1 MDEPTVTE
9 PAVIGAS
16 RASPAPRIISAV
28 LGSPAL
34 RLIGK
39 RLLTA
44 VPILLG
50 VTIITFVLLNLI
62 PGSAALQ
69 LLGPEA
75 TQAQIDRLNAEMGL
89 DRPPVERYLE
99 WLGGVVQGDL
109 GSSLVSRQPVTD
121 VLPTRLAVTFE
132 LVFLALLIALVLSIP
147 LALLSAR
154 RPNGPVDRTMMVVAN
169 TGLSVAPFVLALLL
183 SLLFAVALG
192 WFPAIGYTPLGE
204 GLGANLYS
212 MALPALSI
220 GLGLLFFYS
229 RFLRNDLVDQMQGE
243 DYIMTARAKGLTA
256 WQVLVR
262 HAFRNSSFG
271 LLTFVGLNV
280 SFLIS
285 GTVIIEVIFGLP
297 GAGQYLLQAINTRD
311 YVVLQG
317 LTLVFATI
325 TVLANLMVDVIYAL
339 LDPRIRYGTNN

>member
-1 MDEPTVTE
+1 VTE

-16 RASPAPRIISAV
+16 RTGPAPRIISAV

-50 VTIITFVLLNLI
+50 VTVITFILLNLI
-62 PGSAALQ
+62 PGSAAQQ

-75 TQAQIDRLNAEMGL
+75 TQAQIDQLNAEMGL
-89 DRPPVERYLE
+89 DRPPVVRYLE

-109 GSSLVSRQPVTD
+109 GRSLVSRQPVTD
-121 VLPTRLAVTFE
+121 ALPSRLAVTSE
-132 LVFLALLIALVLSIP
+132 LVVLALLFALALSIP
-147 LALLSAR
+147 MALMSAR
-154 RPNGPVDRTMMVVAN
+154 RPNGPMDRINRVIAT

-183 SLLFAVALG
+183 VLLFAVVLG
-192 WFPAIGYTPLGE
+192 WFPAIGYTPLSE
-204 GLGANLYS
+204 GLGDNLYS
-212 MALPALSI
+212 MAMPSVAI

-243 DYIMTARAKGLTA
+243 DYIMTARAKGLGP

-271 LLTFVGLNV
+271 LITFVGLNI

-297 GAGQYLLQAINTRD
+297 GAGQYLLQAVNTRD
-311 YVVLQG
+311 YVVMQG

-325 TVLANLMVDVIYAL
+325 TVLANLLVDIVYAV
-339 LDPRIRYGTNN
+339 LDPRIRYGADN